1 MNPMI
6 LDGAI
11 ERLMTDF
18 AFKKKSKWLQEGKCP
33 SCHQKELFAS
43 AEAPWVIKCGRMN
56 NCSYEGSLR
65 ELYPDLFNSWSDRFK
80 ADDSKPNAA
89 ADAYLKEA
97 RGFDLTKL
105 KGLYSQEHYFSRDLG
120 IGSATVRFPLAD
132 GYWERIID
140 KPERFK
146 PRKANFKYGWN
157 YDGLWWCPPNTDL
170 MNANEIW
177 ITEGIFNT
185 LAFWHNDI
193 VSAST
198 LSSSNYP
205 AIALK
210 ALAEQCL
217 ANNKARPTLVFALDN
232 DNAGH
237 KAIEKWMHLATL
249 GGWKSVAAQ
258 APKNSQGKDQDWN
271 DLHIIGKLTPKD
283 MANYRYYGDL
293 LTAKTSS
300 EKALLIYKHTERRV
314 FTFDHKCCLYWF
326 ELDFRAYEKKLD
338 DLRDNGQ
345 ENEENVNQA
354 LISSGIITEIANCCP
369 TPLYFLENKLT
380 DESWY
385 YFRIDYYKQGIRYSI
400 KNTFTGAQIASNAE
414 FNKRLVSIAP
424 MVFYTGDGKQLNK
437 YLTYKGAGIKTVE
450 TIDFIGY
457 SAEHNAYI
465 FNNVAVKNGKI
476 YKLNDDD
483 YFEIDKLSIKSL
495 SQSVKLNINTK
506 LNALDTTFVSKIAQ
520 AFGDKGVVA
529 IAYML
534 GTLFA
539 EQIRKHQQSFPFLEV
554 VGQPGAGKTTLIEF
568 LWKLVGRTGYE
579 GFDPSKSTLSGRSRN
594 MAQLSNLPLVLMEG
608 DRDEDSK
615 AKKFDFDELKAL
627 YNGRSPRAIGI
638 KNSGNE
644 THEPPFRGSVI
655 ISQNATVNG
664 SDAVLERIIHL
675 YLMRAQQATRDVS
688 DQLKKIP
695 LENLSGFLLKAVM
708 LEKEIM
714 AIILGKTP
722 VYEAIL
728 NQSPHIKNIRLSLN
742 HAQIMA
748 LVDALD
754 LVIPMTEELKASVKD
769 TIINLT
775 IERQQRINQDHPFV
789 SQFWD
794 VYEYIE
800 GRRDKPV
807 LNHHHHSKKTVAINL
822 NHFMEEAIAA
832 RQQIADISEL
842 KNLLSTSIRY
852 RFVETN
858 KSVASVIN
866 FKGDKPI
873 TMKCWIFEKPANTN

>member
-1 MNPMI
+1 
-6 LDGAI
+6 
-11 ERLMTDF
+11 
-18 AFKKKSKWLQEGKCP
+18 
-33 SCHQKELFAS
+33 
-43 AEAPWVIKCGRMN
+43 
-56 NCSYEGSLR
+56 
-65 ELYPDLFNSWSDRFK
+65 
-80 ADDSKPNAA
+80 
-89 ADAYLKEA
+89 
-97 RGFDLTKL
+97 
-105 KGLYSQEHYFSRDLG
+105 
-120 IGSATVRFPLAD
+120 
-132 GYWERIID
+132 
-140 KPERFK
+140 
-146 PRKANFKYGWN
+146 
-157 YDGLWWCPPNTDL
+157 
-170 MNANEIW
+170 
-177 ITEGIFNT
+177 
-185 LAFWHNDI
+185 
-193 VSAST
+193 
-198 LSSSNYP
+198 
-205 AIALK
+205 
-210 ALAEQCL
+210 
-217 ANNKARPTLVFALDN
+217 
-232 DNAGH
+232 
-237 KAIEKWMHLATL
+237 
-249 GGWKSVAAQ
+249 
-258 APKNSQGKDQDWN
+258 
-271 DLHIIGKLTPKD
+271 
-283 MANYRYYGDL
+283 
-293 LTAKTSS
+293 
-300 EKALLIYKHTERRV
+300 
-314 FTFDHKCCLYWF
+314 
-326 ELDFRAYEKKLD
+326 
-338 DLRDNGQ
+338 
-345 ENEENVNQA
+345 
-354 LISSGIITEIANCCP
+354 
-369 TPLYFLENKLT
+369 
-380 DESWY
+380 
-385 YFRIDYYKQGIRYSI
+385 
-400 KNTFTGAQIASNAE
+400 
-414 FNKRLVSIAP
+414 

-495 SQSVKLNINTK
+495 SQSVKLHINTK

-520 AFGDKGVVA
+520 AFGDKGIVA

-539 EQIRKHQQSFPFLEV
+539 EQIRQHQQSFPFLEV

-695 LENLSGFLLKAVM
+695 LEHLSGFLLKAVM

-842 KNLLSTSIRY
+842 KNLLASSIRY
-852 RFVETN
+852 RFVESN
-858 KSVASVIN
+858 KVVRSVIHLN
-866 FKGDKPI
+866 GQEPRP
-873 TMKCWIFEKPANTN
+873 MKCWIFEKPANTN